1 MLTDAYD
8 HLAIFIA
15 TLRTPIVT
23 WTESAEI
30 KHGGDQQDVIQA
42 PVLGAV
48 FFAFATMLLLHRI
61 WIAHCAHITKRNFRI
76 FEASHGCGQPKPLPK
91 RFLSGLRHKLS
102 LLNNKGGDLLDDV
115 FAQKYRHHGA
125 THVLLGGNGLPKAI
139 HTLDPAN
146 LNAMMVTSWKD
157 WRPAQGRVNTLYP
170 LAQEGLLLTE
180 GALWHKNRKLIQRL
194 IGVQRAKDVHRIDRD
209 IELLFDAI
217 GPVQSDGWTDEVDL
231 LDLFHHLAL
240 DASTAFLLG
249 NCANAQ
255 TRYIK
260 EKERKAAMADFG
272 LKPEKQSTEM
282 SIDEAYEII
291 RDYFSWRAKLGSKYW
306 LADSLKVCK

>member
-1 MLTDAYD
+1 MLSNAYD
-8 HLAIFIA
+8 HIAIFVA
-15 TLRTPIVT
+15 ALRKPILA
-23 WTESAEI
+23 WTEAAEDT
-30 KHGGDQQDVIQA
+30 HGGHQQDAIQS

-48 FFAFATMLLLHRI
+48 LFALATMFLLHRLYVS
-61 WIAHCAHITKRNFRI
+61 HCIQLRKRDFFI
-76 FEASHGCGQPKPLPK
+76 FAASHGCGPPKTLPR

-102 LLNNKGGDLLDDV
+102 LLNNKGRDLLDDV
-115 FAQKYRHHGA
+115 FAQKYRHYGA

-139 HTLDPAN
+139 HTTDPAN
-146 LNAMMVTSWKD
+146 LNAMMVTSARD
-157 WRPAQGRVNTLYP
+157 WRPAQGRINTLYP

-180 GALWHKNRKLIQRL
+180 GALWQHNRKLIQRL
-194 IGVQRAKDVHRIDRD
+194 IGVQRARDVHRIDRD
-209 IELLFDAI
+209 IELLFEAI
-217 GPVQSDGWTDEVDL
+217 GPAQSDGWTEEVDL

-255 TRYIK
+255 ASYIQK
-260 EKERKAAMADFG
+260 KARQAAIAEFG
-272 LKPEKQSTEM
+272 LKLEKPNKEM

-306 LADSLKVCK
+306 LADSFKVCL